1 MDDDRVIVLFDGVCA
16 LCNRVVRFA
25 RKRMKPD
32 RLRFAPLQSPE
43 GQALLRRHGID
54 QDETDSIVVV
64 AGDRSYVRSDATL
77 RLMREL
83 RFPWPLLS
91 AARIIPRGLRDAA
104 YGWIAR
110 KRFDWFGK
118 TDACPLPDQS
128 GSDPART
135 DCRM

>member
-1 MDDDRVIVLFDGVCA
+1 MPDDRVIVLFDGVCA

-54 QDETDSIVVV
+54 SDQSDSVVVV
-64 AGDRSYVRSDATL
+64 ADDRACVRSDAAL

-83 RFPWPLLS
+83 RFPWPVLS
-91 AARIIPRGLRDAA
+91 ILRIIPRGWRDAI
-104 YGWIAR
+104 YRWIAR

-118 TDACPLPDQS
+118 TDACPLPDES
-128 GSDPART
+128 GSEPART
-135 DCRM
+135 DCST